1 MIELTL
7 LYKQQT
13 LDVFVPRKLSFNRLS
28 CLLAEALA
36 ENGRLLPDNYLLKFV
51 DKTVIMGES
60 DYLGDFGVSNGDRL
74 EILVGEVSEVI

>member
-7 LYKQQT
+7 IYKQQT
-13 LDVFVPRKLSFNRLS
+13 LDVFVPRKISFNRLS

-60 DYLGDFGVSNGDRL
+60 DYLGDLGVSNGDRL
-74 EILVGEVSEVI
+74 EFLLGEVSEVI

>member
-51 DKTVIMGES
+51 DKTVIMAES
-60 DYLGDFGVSNGDRL
+60 DCFGDFGVSNVDRL